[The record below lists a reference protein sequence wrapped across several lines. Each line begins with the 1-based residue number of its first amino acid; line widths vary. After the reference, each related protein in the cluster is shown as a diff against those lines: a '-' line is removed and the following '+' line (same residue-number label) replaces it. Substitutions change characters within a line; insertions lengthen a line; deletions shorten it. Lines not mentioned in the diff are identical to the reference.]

1 MKRIEFIQPVE
12 SMRGNFGAKQDLRY
26 AENDNKAFESP
37 DGKTNYARNYQPT
50 FIGAKVARTGV
61 KYFAV
66 KVKSATKN
74 TAAWRLVA
82 ALMGAMSAIYGWV
95 IKQLDIMLQLNVQYA
110 AAIEAGY
117 QGTFHKYVG
126 AAIRESLAA
135 KLPTIRLVGPT
146 ATVTMGNNP
155 FSSAAEA
162 IAISKAVLAK
172 FWNQLAPN
180 GITFKVGNDTG
191 IAFTGNT
198 IKNISSASTASI
210 GPDTEYT
217 RLNIA
222 RIWHDDQELQNDD
235 KTRAR
240 VGWQYL
246 ADQDG
251 YAVQVTTDSDSTP
264 ITAGVQFLIVDEQPP
279 YRA

>member
-50 FIGAKVARTGV
+50 FIGAKVARTGL

-74 TAAWRLVA
+74 SAAWRLVA

-95 IKQLDIMLQLNVQYA
+95 IKQSAIVLQLNVQYA

-162 IAISKAVLAK
+162 ITIAANVLVK
-172 FWNQLAPN
+172 FWKQLTPN
-180 GITFKVGNDTG
+180 GITFIVAGKTGVAIDGYEFNDLIQVQRINVLG
-191 IAFTGNT
+191 LSV
-198 IKNISSASTASI
+198 SS
-210 GPDTEYT
+210 EY
-217 RLNIA
+217 
-222 RIWHDDQELQNDD
+222 
-235 KTRAR
+235 
-240 VGWQYL
+240 VVSGSQYL
-246 ADQDG
+246 LDEEGEYVTEGKIINDG
-251 YAVQVTTDSDSTP
+251 AEFTLTDVAP
-264 ITAGVQFLIVDEQPP
+264 EP
-279 YRA
+279 

>member
-50 FIGAKVARTGV
+50 FIGAKVARTGL

-66 KVKSATKN
+66 KVKSATTN
-74 TAAWRLVA
+74 SAAWRLVA

-95 IKQLDIMLQLNVQYA
+95 IKQSAIVLQLHVQYA

-117 QGTFHKYVG
+117 KGTFHKYVG

-146 ATVTMGNNP
+146 ATVTIGNNP

-162 IAISKAVLAK
+162 ITIAKAVLVK
-172 FWNQLAPN
+172 FWKQLTPN
-180 GITFKVGNDTG
+180 GITFKVGADTG
-191 IAFTGNT
+191 ISIADDQWLTLIGN
-198 IKNISSASTASI
+198 S
-210 GPDTEYT
+210 
-217 RLNIA
+217 RLNVLGCTLDSNDFVKIG
-222 RIWHDDQELQNDD
+222 DQWV
-235 KTRAR
+235 KRAA
-240 VGWQYL
+240 GGYC
-246 ADQDG
+246 ASDESIEDG
-251 YAVQVTTDSDSTP
+251 DVYTLTDVAP
-264 ITAGVQFLIVDEQPP
+264 EP
-279 YRA
+279 

>member
-50 FIGAKVARTGV
+50 FIGAKVARTGL

-66 KVKSATKN
+66 KVKSATTN
-74 TAAWRLVA
+74 SAAWRLVA

-95 IKQLDIMLQLNVQYA
+95 IKQSAIVLQLNVQYA

-117 QGTFHKYVG
+117 KGTFHKYVG

-135 KLPTIRLVGPT
+135 KSATIRLVGPT

-155 FSSAAEA
+155 FSGASEA
-162 IAISKAVLAK
+162 ISIATAVLIK
-172 FWNQLAPN
+172 FWKQLTPD
-180 GITFKVGNDTG
+180 GITFSVGTATG
-191 IAFTGNT
+191 IAMSENDF
-198 IKNISSASTASI
+198 
-210 GPDTEYT
+210 DTLLSYT
-217 RLNIA
+217 RLNVLGLSKGIGDN
-222 RIWHDDQELQNDD
+222 IKLGD
-235 KTRAR
+235 K
-240 VGWQYL
+240 YL
-246 ADQDG
+246 LDASSEYVASGTEILDG
-251 YAVQVTTDSDSTP
+251 AKFTLTDVAP
-264 ITAGVQFLIVDEQPP
+264 EP
-279 YRA
+279 